1 MWKENKTTVRMSDY
15 VIRVHTIYPPK
26 NSDDINVSVQIR
38 IYCFMKFSHMGW
50 QCASFPKVTDHL
62 TRKSLNIRPELSFE
76 LLVWVVQVPKH
87 DWLFITN
94 ALVAFRDGRQI
105 SVALW
110 IQAKEIT
117 ELELTLEASFL
128 MTSLLLYKKVS
139 YKFPKERS
147 NIHP

>member
-1 MWKENKTTVRMSDY
+1 MHL
-15 VIRVHTIYPPK
+15 IPK
-26 NSDDINVSVQIR
+26 
-38 IYCFMKFSHMGW
+38 SHR
-50 QCASFPKVTDHL
+50 SSN
-62 TRKSLNIRPELSFE
+62 KSLNIRPELSFE

-128 MTSLLLYKKVS
+128 MTSLLLYKKVPC
-139 YKFPKERS
+139 KFPKEGS
-147 NIHP
+147 NKHP